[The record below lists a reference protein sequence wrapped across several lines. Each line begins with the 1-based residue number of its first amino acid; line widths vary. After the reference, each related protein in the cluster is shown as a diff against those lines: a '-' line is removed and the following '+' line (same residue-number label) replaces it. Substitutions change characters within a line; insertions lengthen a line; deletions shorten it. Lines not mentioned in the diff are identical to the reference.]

1 MKKRTIKIMCLCV
14 CFALLIAGIPAI
26 AFASNSN
33 RIYAQE
39 VTANPGDT
47 VEIPICISGNSGFM
61 GISVVFSY
69 DSASVTPVS
78 VIKGSLIAS
87 GLFDD
92 SIGTS
97 KKPEFKVIWC
107 GSEEIENDGELFRIK
122 LKIDENASD
131 NCQIKVSYESANTFD
146 KDYKEVKLN
155 CEDIIINIP
164 NNALPVKKTIWQ
176 KIEEF
181 IVKAWKWFIGLFNK

>member
-1 MKKRTIKIMCLCV
+1 MKKRTIKIICLCV
-14 CFALLIAGIPAI
+14 CLALLMAGIPAI
-26 AFASNSN
+26 AFASNGN

-78 VIKGSLIAS
+78 VIKGSLIKS

-92 SIGTS
+92 SIGTRQ
-97 KKPEFKVIWC
+97 KPEFKVIWC
-107 GSEEIENDGELFRIK
+107 GSEEIENDGELFRVK

-131 NCQIKVSYESANTFD
+131 NFQIKVSYESANTFD

-155 CEDIIINIP
+155 CEDITVNIEGNEEPVKPSLWQRIVNFFINIV
-164 NNALPVKKTIWQ
+164 NWIKN
-176 KIEEF
+176 
-181 IVKAWKWFIGLFNK
+181 LFV

>member
-1 MKKRTIKIMCLCV
+1 MKKRTIKIICLCV
-14 CFALLIAGIPAI
+14 CLAVLMAGIPAI
-26 AFASNSN
+26 AFASSSN

-39 VTANPGDT
+39 VAANPGDT

-69 DSASVTPVS
+69 GSSSVTPVS
-78 VIKGSLIAS
+78 VTKGSLITS

-97 KKPEFKVIWC
+97 EKPEFKVIWC

-155 CEDIIINIP
+155 CEDITINIQGNEEPVKPSLWQRIVNFFIGIINWIK
-164 NNALPVKKTIWQ
+164 N
-176 KIEEF
+176 
-181 IVKAWKWFIGLFNK
+181 LFV

>member
-1 MKKRTIKIMCLCV
+1 MKKRTIKIICLCV
-14 CFALLIAGIPAI
+14 CLALLMAGIPAI
-26 AFASNSN
+26 AFASNGN

-78 VIKGSLIAS
+78 VIKGSLIKS

-97 KKPEFKVIWC
+97 QKPEFKVIWC
-107 GSEEIENDGELFRIK
+107 GSEEIENDGELFRVK
-122 LKIDENASD
+122 SKIDENASD
-131 NCQIKVSYESANTFD
+131 NFQIKVSYESANTFD

-155 CEDIIINIP
+155 CEDITVNIEGNEEPVKPSLWQRIVNFFINIV
-164 NNALPVKKTIWQ
+164 NWIKN
-176 KIEEF
+176 
-181 IVKAWKWFIGLFNK
+181 LFV